1 MQCTIVWSWIN
12 NINGVYI
19 RFTSISTSDDIAYN
33 IFTLSIRLFLL
44 YYSYSV
50 YKLYFSHMPAFI
62 DQKRGSIFVFVS
74 WTAHILNGPNNRN
87 HCRANKHLSMQT
99 LHTYICIISGPIDD
113 IFFCTPERGGPS
125 GEYLHTLT
133 HPYTYRTNR
142 RHNLCGIKRLVEALI
157 KLVVH

>member
-113 IFFCTPERGGPS
+113 IFFAHLREEDHLENT
-125 GEYLHTLT
+125 YT
-133 HPYTYRTNR
+133 HSHIHIHIAQTAFT
-142 RHNLCGIKRLVEALI
+142 IF
-157 KLVVH
+157 VV